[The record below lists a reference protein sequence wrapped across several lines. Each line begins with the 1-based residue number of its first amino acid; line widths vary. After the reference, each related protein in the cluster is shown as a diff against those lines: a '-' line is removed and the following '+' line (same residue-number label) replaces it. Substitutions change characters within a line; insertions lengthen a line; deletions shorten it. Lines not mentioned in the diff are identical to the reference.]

1 MTETQHSTVKDT
13 TRMPAH
19 QSSTAME
26 FHHIAVEEITA
37 TIQARSIKE
46 TGVKRLMTALETHG
60 FLAQYPVG
68 VRQLETGYRLFH
80 GNHRVEAARRC
91 GLTHVPALVYQD
103 LSADDEWR
111 LAYLGN
117 TAHDALV
124 RQTFVD
130 DAELVWTLLASG
142 RMQDQVKDILGWT
155 TRTQVANYAALKHIC
170 AEAWS
175 IVRVTSEAS
184 LVTRVSEEDGDMV
197 VTSGDKPLFSER
209 LLRDI
214 VSLTAEQQLHLVKAL
229 VKTGDKKDY
238 RQAADDYKATNGLEA
253 EATQRLKHLPP
264 AYLESA
270 LAELTKTVYLRE
282 WQTLK
287 GPGPQLQKLL
297 QQKLD
302 EYDQKQTYHLH
313 HGDLASVAE
322 TLDAESVDVILT
334 DPPYGQE
341 HLPLYK
347 TLGDV
352 ALRLLKPGGSLVV
365 LTGQSYV
372 PAILSLLGA
381 SLTYHW
387 MLSYLTPGGQAVQL
401 WQRNINTFWKPV
413 LWFIK
418 GDTYTGKWVGDVAK
432 SAVNDND
439 KRFHTWGQ
447 SESGMADLLDRVSQP
462 GDMVCDPFMG
472 GGTTGVVALAHG
484 RQFIGMD
491 LDATMVETTRRRCE
505 ETLAIKYQDGAK

>member
-1 MTETQHSTVKDT
+1 MTESQHSTVKDT
-13 TRMPAH
+13 TRMTAQP
-19 QSSTAME
+19 SSAAMVFQHVALE
-26 FHHIAVEEITA
+26 DITA
-37 TIQARSIKE
+37 TIQARTLKDA
-46 TGVKRLMTALETHG
+46 GVKRLMTAIETHG
-60 FLAQYPVG
+60 FLAQYPIG
-68 VRQLETGYRLFH
+68 VHELETGYRLFH

-117 TAHDALV
+117 TAHDTLV
-124 RQTFVD
+124 FQSFVD
-130 DAELVWTLLASG
+130 DAELVWTLTVSG
-142 RMQDQVKDILGWT
+142 RTQEQVAGILGWS
-155 TRTQVANYAALKHIC
+155 RGKVSQYAMLKQIT
-170 AEAWS
+170 AEAWA
-175 IVRVTSEAS
+175 IVVATENQRAVAQE
-184 LVTRVSEEDGDMV
+184 
-197 VTSGDKPLFSER
+197 SGDGVAEMLRPVASPFTEY
-209 LLRDI
+209 LLRAI
-214 VSLTAEQQLHLVKAL
+214 ITLTPEQQLPLVKAL
-229 VKTGDKKDY
+229 VKTGDKKAY
-238 RQAADDYKATNGLEA
+238 RQQAEDYQAANGLEA

-313 HGDLASVAE
+313 HGDLAKVAE
-322 TLDAESVDVILT
+322 TLDAESIDVILT

-372 PAILSLLGA
+372 PEILSLLGA

-387 MLSYLTPGGQAVQL
+387 MLTYLTPGGQSVQL

-484 RQFIGMD
+484 RQFVGID
-491 LDATMVETTRRRCE
+491 LDAAMVETTRRRCE